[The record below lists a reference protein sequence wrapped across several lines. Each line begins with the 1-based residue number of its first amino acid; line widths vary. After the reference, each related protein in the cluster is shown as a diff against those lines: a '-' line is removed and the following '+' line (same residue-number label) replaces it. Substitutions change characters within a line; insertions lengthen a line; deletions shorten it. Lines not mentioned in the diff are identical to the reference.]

1 MKYTTLAHHRDFAH
15 AVRGT
20 DADEH
25 YHIAAV
31 YLLTADRELWQRA
44 QHLVTKNHIQFAD
57 ISIANCTMDQY
68 NLYSCAKDI
77 YCGTCGFTVS
87 DLVDSII
94 VHPRMFKLLC
104 NAMAIARYGINAL
117 SG

>member
-15 AVRGT
+15 AIRGM

-31 YLLTADRELWQRA
+31 YLLTADRDLWQRA

-77 YCGTCGFTVS
+77 YCGTGSFTVS

-94 VHPRMFKLLC
+94 VHPKMFKLLC

-117 SG
+117 NG